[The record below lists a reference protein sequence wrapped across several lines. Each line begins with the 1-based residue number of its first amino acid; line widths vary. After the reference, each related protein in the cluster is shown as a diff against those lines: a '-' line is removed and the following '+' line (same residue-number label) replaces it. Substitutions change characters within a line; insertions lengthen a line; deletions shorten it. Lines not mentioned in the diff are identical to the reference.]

1 MSAPRKYQPG
11 HNQDYYGQGGQPQP
25 GYGPQQ
31 NSYYAPHGQQQQNQW
46 TAPPGPQNEFP
57 GYVTLRLCSS
67 SCLLYIMLIIRYHS
81 PGESPAE
88 NQLNAGEGE
97 RGLGGAL
104 AGGLAGG
111 FTGHKLNHGFLGS
124 FGGAIIGSLIED
136 QLKKHGGR
144 EHDDHRH
151 HHQDHHRQ
159 QQQQASNLLPGQVL
173 STLTGA
179 ANASTASLH
188 HCKK

>member
-57 GYVTLRLCSS
+57 G
-67 SCLLYIMLIIRYHS
+67 